1 MGEQQLARLGGHG
14 APAVSGEQGL
24 VQFHFQQSHLTA
36 QRGLRDV
43 QRNGGAGEAAEFGNT
58 HKVFELLEIHSC
70 LGE

>member
-1 MGEQQLARLGGHG
+1 
-14 APAVSGEQGL
+14 
-24 VQFHFQQSHLTA
+24 
-36 QRGLRDV
+36 LRDV